1 MSFLVDSFLV
11 DRRRLLAGVAGAF
24 ATGPLAVRAQG
35 AKAARIGFLYPG
47 VAAVVGPRLVAL
59 REGMKAAGYADAAQA
74 EVLVRAAE
82 GDPTRLAPNTA
93 DLLAAR
99 VDVILAIS
107 PSAVRAAKAATS
119 TLPIVANDLE
129 SDPVASGFVASLAR
143 PGGNITGVFSDFP
156 DFGMKW
162 VELLKEAIPSLSRAV
177 IFWDP
182 ATGPTQL
189 GAVQEAG
196 RRLNVGLQVVEVPS
210 IASLQGAFARAT
222 ELKPDAVVLLS
233 SPIFGTNPK
242 LIADLALSHRIAI
255 ATLFSEIAKAG
266 GLLAYGPNLLG
277 TFVQTGTMVAKV
289 LQGARPADLPVERPS
304 RFELVI
310 NAATAKA
317 LGLALSPAVLL
328 RADEVVE

>member
-1 MSFLVDSFLV
+1 MAA
-11 DRRRLLAGVAGAF
+11 LA
-24 ATGPLAVRAQG
+24 PAVVQAQ
-35 AKAARIGFLYPG
+35 AARAARIGFLYPG
-47 VAAVVGPRLVAL
+47 VTAVAGPRLAAL
-59 REGMKAAGYADAAQA
+59 REGMKAAGYADP
-74 EVLVRAAE
+74 EKVEILVRAAE
-82 GDPTRLAPNTA
+82 GDPTRMVPG
-93 DLLAAR
+93 AAELVAGK
-99 VDVILAIS
+99 VDAIVAIS
-107 PSAVRAAKAATS
+107 PSAVRAAKAATA
-119 TLPIVANDLE
+119 TLPIIANDLE
-129 SDPVASGFVASLAR
+129 SDPIASDFVASLAR

-162 VELLKEAIPSLSRAV
+162 LELLKEAMPRLARAV

-189 GAVQEAG
+189 AAVQEAG
-196 RRLNVGLQVVEVPS
+196 RRLDVGLQVVEVPA
-210 IASLQGAFARAT
+210 IASLQSAFAKAA

-266 GLLAYGPNLLG
+266 GLMAYGPNLMG
-277 TFVQTGTMVAKV
+277 TFQQTGTMVAKV
-289 LQGARPADLPVERPS
+289 LQGVRPADLPVERPS

-317 LGLALSPAVLL
+317 LGIALPTSVLL

>member
-1 MSFLVDSFLV
+1 MAA
-11 DRRRLLAGVAGAF
+11 LAPAM
-24 ATGPLAVRAQG
+24 AQ
-35 AKAARIGFLYPG
+35 AQAARAARIGFLYPG
-47 VAAVVGPRLVAL
+47 VTAVAGPRLAAL
-59 REGMKAAGYADAAQA
+59 REGMKAAGYADP
-74 EVLVRAAE
+74 EKVEILVRAAE
-82 GDPTRLAPNTA
+82 GDPTRMVPG
-93 DLLAAR
+93 AAELVAGK
-99 VDVILAIS
+99 VDAIVAIS
-107 PSAVRAAKAATS
+107 PSAVRAAKAATA
-119 TLPIVANDLE
+119 TLPIIANDLE
-129 SDPVASGFVASLAR
+129 SDPIASGFVTSLAR

-162 VELLKEAIPSLSRAV
+162 LELLKEAMPGLSRAV

-189 GAVQEAG
+189 AAVQEAG
-196 RRLNVGLQVVEVPS
+196 RRLSVGLQVVEVPA
-210 IASLQGAFARAT
+210 IASLQGAFTRAT

-266 GLLAYGPNLLG
+266 GLMAYGPNLMG
-277 TFVQTGTMVAKV
+277 TFQQTGTMVAKV
-289 LQGARPADLPVERPS
+289 LQGVRPADLPVERPS

-310 NAATAKA
+310 NAATAKTLGIA
-317 LGLALSPAVLL
+317 LPTSVLL